1 MGVESPGPPARH
13 RNGAA
18 GRSVER
24 ARGRVWSS
32 LGTTMRIEQ
41 DVTEKVMMEGQLGK
55 PRSHVQILELP
66 PLLGIDIGNGL
77 KTNEPRRGK
86 VSQVLVVRTK
96 KQISNQWNDRR
107 NNDKYDH
114 GPGGSPA
121 PRRGARLVVLGGL
134 GHVSLVP
141 AESRARC
148 IQCQNT

>member
-1 MGVESPGPPARH
+1 MGIEAPGPPARH

-77 KTNEPRRGK
+77 KTNEQCRNQNKILIVLGQK
-86 VSQVLVVRTK
+86 VCT
-96 KQISNQWNDRR
+96 ISAML
-107 NNDKYDH
+107 KLSLYV
-114 GPGGSPA
+114 SPA
-121 PRRGARLVVLGGL
+121 RTRDPRL
-134 GHVSLVP
+134 
-141 AESRARC
+141 
-148 IQCQNT
+148 